1 MKEGRTIIRKLLL
14 TEKGTHLTEKENQYL
29 FRVDPSA
36 NKIEIKNAVEKIFNV
51 KVTKVNTMNR
61 LGKHKRQRSMN
72 YGMTSAW
79 KRAVVTLKDGEKID
93 LT

>member
-61 LGKHKRQRSMN
+61 QGKHKRLRSMS

-79 KRAVVTLKDGEKID
+79 KRAVVTLKEGEKID